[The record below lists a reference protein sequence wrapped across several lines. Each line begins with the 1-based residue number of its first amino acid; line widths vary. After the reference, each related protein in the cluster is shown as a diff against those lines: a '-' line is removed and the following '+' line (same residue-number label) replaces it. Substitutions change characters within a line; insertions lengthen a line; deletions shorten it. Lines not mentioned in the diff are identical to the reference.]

1 MKTVRDIL
9 KERSYRELPV
19 LVPDQSVLSAA
30 QFMRSKNIGAAGVIR
45 EDVLVG
51 IVSERDMMSKV
62 VSPGF
67 DPRDVFVEQIMSE
80 PLTTVSPEE
89 TWEACLNKMKES
101 HCRHLPVVEN
111 GRLLGM
117 ISLRDVLGSD
127 EAENLDTYLWDRTA
141 RNEELVY

>member
-1 MKTVRDIL
+1 MKTVRDVL
-9 KERSYRELPV
+9 RERPYRELHV

-30 QFMRSKNIGAAGVIR
+30 QFMRSKNIGALAVIR
-45 EDVLVG
+45 KDVLVG

-62 VSPGF
+62 LSPGF

-80 PLTTVSPEE
+80 PLTTVSPGE

-111 GRLLGM
+111 GRVLGM

-127 EAENLDTYLWDRTA
+127 EAENLDTYLWDRST

>member
-1 MKTVRDIL
+1 
-9 KERSYRELPV
+9 
-19 LVPDQSVLSAA
+19 
-30 QFMRSKNIGAAGVIR
+30 
-45 EDVLVG
+45 
-51 IVSERDMMSKV
+51 MMSKV

-67 DPRDVFVEQIMSE
+67 DPRDVFVGQIMSE
-80 PLTTVSPEE
+80 ALTTVSPDE